1 MVGGVLPVVA
11 VRAQGAFV
19 VLVARATIVAIAIV
33 WVVASVGALALRAV
47 TVGAVAVRAVAVRR
61 MNVRWAAL
69 SAAQSERVRAMRRVS
84 RGADMAGL

>member
-1 MVGGVLPVVA
+1 MVA
-11 VRAQGAFV
+11 VALSESFRVPHGRH
-19 VLVARATIVAIAIV
+19 VLCAAEEAALGRVSYMA
-33 WVVASVGALALRAV
+33 VGAV